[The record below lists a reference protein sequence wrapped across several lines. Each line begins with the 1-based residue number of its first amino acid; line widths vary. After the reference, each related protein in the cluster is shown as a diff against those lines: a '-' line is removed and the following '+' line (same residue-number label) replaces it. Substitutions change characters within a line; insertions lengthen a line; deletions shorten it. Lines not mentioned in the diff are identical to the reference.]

1 MIVFK
6 RSRNDIRAS
15 LIRAASVQGLDT
27 SDGITR
33 EIVDSQTGFLES
45 DYIDIYALERNT
57 RIDTAEN
64 TFLDN
69 YGLLLDEPRAAV
81 TFAKVDDLQTI
92 SLFLKSPSTS
102 TRAKGSSITLDG
114 GPLVIEKGTE
124 LIDSNKNVVMR
135 TLHTVELNDFK
146 VYVKAIAVRP
156 GPLTLGIGAISGTLF
171 DVRSNALVDQNL
183 AGDLVLAASN
193 EVQVSAGSIVADE
206 ETYRFILQEKARSVN
221 LSNLNKINTLMDNL
235 EIRKFEIDTVNP
247 ASTSFVIYIE
257 TKNVETD
264 SLVIEEVRAQLEN
277 ILPYGT
283 DVRVRPF
290 VQSKVVASLK
300 ITVAVDADTA
310 SVKEIFRRNFVT
322 AVNLVQGGT
331 PLDFQ
336 GILALVTNNTTGV
349 TNVEYDSLS
358 LNGRKLTQNVYNPR
372 KIEKVFAFPETVS
385 YRV

>member
-1 MIVFK
+1 
-6 RSRNDIRAS
+6 
-15 LIRAASVQGLDT
+15 
-27 SDGITR
+27 
-33 EIVDSQTGFLES
+33 
-45 DYIDIYALERNT
+45 
-57 RIDTAEN
+57 
-64 TFLDN
+64 
-69 YGLLLDEPRAAV
+69 
-81 TFAKVDDLQTI
+81 
-92 SLFLKSPSTS
+92 
-102 TRAKGSSITLDG
+102 
-114 GPLVIEKGTE
+114 
-124 LIDSNKNVVMR
+124 MR

>member
-6 RSRNDIRAS
+6 RSRNDIRTA

-92 SLFLKSPSTS
+92 SLFLRSPSTGN
-102 TRAKGSSITLDG
+102 RAKGAAITLDG
-114 GPLVIEKGTE
+114 GPLIIEKGTE
-124 LIDSNKNVVMR
+124 LIDSGRNVVMR

-290 VQSKVVASLK
+290 VQSKVDRK
-300 ITVAVDADTA
+300 
-310 SVKEIFRRNFVT
+310 SVV
-322 AVNLVQGGT
+322 
-331 PLDFQ
+331 
-336 GILALVTNNTTGV
+336 
-349 TNVEYDSLS
+349 
-358 LNGRKLTQNVYNPR
+358 
-372 KIEKVFAFPETVS
+372 
-385 YRV
+385 